1 MRQRCGVT
9 GNFGSTSRKLQAI
22 AAASPSETGERGRL
36 RFATARAA
44 APLPFFVASCG
55 KVSLARRMSEAK
67 VKDLFGVALIFQK
80 RSVVCAPFFVCD
92 NCRKKLAFAANCRKT
107 NLLLRLIAEK
117 KTCFCDNC
125 RKKTC
130 FCGLKIVILPFCP
143 KACGSLLPAAL
154 LTCAKKRVISENCPY
169 SGRYSTKSSASFC
182 VNSIKTS
189 MGSVCFLSTRSSN
202 ISAIFP
208 FCSAENC
215 CVCSTTISSGLK

>member
-36 RFATARAA
+36 RFAMARAA

-55 KVSLARRMSEAK
+55 KVSLARRTSEAK

-80 RSVVCAPFFVCD
+80 RSVVCAPFFC
-92 NCRKKLAFAANCRKT
+92 
-107 NLLLRLIAEK
+107 LRLIAEK
-117 KTCFCDNC
+117 Q
-125 RKKTC
+125 TC

-143 KACGSLLPAAL
+143 KACGSLLPTAF

-169 SGRYSTKSSASFC
+169 SIVDVSASGCDKYVRILVRLLFQRLKRLGY
-182 VNSIKTS
+182 VRLFAGFVPYVVVAINFEVVFVLLFFSLR
-189 MGSVCFLSTRSSN
+189 LS
-202 ISAIFP
+202 FFYP
-208 FCSAENC
+208 
-215 CVCSTTISSGLK
+215 

>member
-1 MRQRCGVT
+1 MCQRCGVT

-55 KVSLARRMSEAK
+55 KVSLARRTSEAK
-67 VKDLFGVALIFQK
+67 VKDLFGVALIFKK
-80 RSVVCAPFFVCD
+80 RSVVCAPFFC
-92 NCRKKLAFAANCRKT
+92 
-107 NLLLRLIAEK
+107 LRLIAEK
-117 KTCFCDNC
+117 Q
-125 RKKTC
+125 TC

-143 KACGSLLPAAL
+143 KACGSLLPTAF

-169 SGRYSTKSSASFC
+169 SGRYSTKSSASFW

-202 ISAIFP
+202 ISATP
-208 FCSAENC
+208 FCSAESC
-215 CVCSTTISSGLK
+215 CVCSTTISSGSK

>member
-22 AAASPSETGERGRL
+22 AAASPSETGERGVCALQRHV
-36 RFATARAA
+36 A

-55 KVSLARRMSEAK
+55 KVSLARRTSEAK

-92 NCRKKLAFAANCRKT
+92 NCRKKS
-107 NLLLRLIAEK
+107 LLLRLIAEK
-117 KTCFCDNC
+117 KA
-125 RKKTC
+125 C

-169 SGRYSTKSSASFC
+169 SGRYSTKSSASFW

-202 ISAIFP
+202 ISATP
-208 FCSAENC
+208 FCSAESC
-215 CVCSTTISSGLK
+215 CVCSTTISSGSK

>member
-55 KVSLARRMSEAK
+55 KVSLARRTSEAK

-92 NCRKKLAFAANCRKT
+92 NCRKT
-107 NLLLRLIAEK
+107 NLLLRLKNSNSA
-117 KTCFCDNC
+117 FCS
-125 RKKTC
+125 
-130 FCGLKIVILPFCP
+130 

>member
-55 KVSLARRMSEAK
+55 KVSLARRTSEAK
-67 VKDLFGVALIFQK
+67 VKDLFGVALIFKK
-80 RSVVCAPFFVCD
+80 RSVVCAPFFC
-92 NCRKKLAFAANCRKT
+92 
-107 NLLLRLIAEK
+107 LRLIAEK
-117 KTCFCDNC
+117 Q
-125 RKKTC
+125 TC

-143 KACGSLLPAAL
+143 KACGSLLPTAF

-169 SGRYSTKSSASFC
+169 SGRYSTKSSASFW

-202 ISAIFP
+202 ISATP
-208 FCSAENC
+208 FCSAESC